1 MREKYDW
8 TPERVAELKRK
19 LLELAESGAPRPR
32 HDSPDAEE
40 RELAAALTAFTTP
53 PADLN

>member
-1 MREKYDW
+1 MRDKHDW
-8 TPERVAELKRK
+8 TPERVAGLKRK

-40 RELAAALTAFTTP
+40 RELAAVLIALTTP
-53 PADLN
+53 PSDLN